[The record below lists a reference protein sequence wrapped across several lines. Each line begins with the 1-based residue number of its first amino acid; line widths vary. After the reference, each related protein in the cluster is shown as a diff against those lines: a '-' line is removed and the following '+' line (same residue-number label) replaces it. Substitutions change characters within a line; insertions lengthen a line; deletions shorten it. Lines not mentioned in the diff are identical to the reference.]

1 MADKILCRIYLCH
14 FPLRWF
20 DVRFHHCDV
29 GFGFFRPLDLSSM
42 DFQKRLSSLSREI
55 KNKIGQTI
63 SEFLDKALQLDKAY
77 LDSEKKLSLFANY
90 DSI

>member
-1 MADKILCRIYLCH
+1 
-14 FPLRWF
+14 
-20 DVRFHHCDV
+20 
-29 GFGFFRPLDLSSM
+29 M